1 MASKT
6 DEISTTVEENVDD
19 SQSVS
24 EVANTQTRKPH
35 GWRARRQDR
44 CRDVKTKLME
54 IRQKMDRTRDRWSR
68 LGYEWFSRRTTLLAS
83 EERRWASCRKIA
95 AKP

>member
-6 DEISTTVEENVDD
+6 DENSTNEAENVDD

-35 GWRARRQDR
+35 RWRARRQDIFS
-44 CRDVKTKLME
+44 DAKTKLME
-54 IRQKMDRTRDRWSR
+54 IGQKVDRNSARRIR
-68 LGYEWFSRRTTLLAS
+68 LRCEWLSRRTILQAS
-83 EERRWASCRKIA
+83 EERR
-95 AKP
+95 